1 MRDAVLFTLA
11 VLSRE
16 RLPMRVRHNGL
27 RTGIRQF
34 FPLTQNAD
42 CYLDAAAISMTRTRQ
57 NAKVTPPEKDRIVCY
72 AAQRVAITLRQFRS
86 DVNVH
91 DGIPH
96 HESVH
101 ETHGS

>member
-57 NAKVTPPEKDRIVCY
+57 NAKVTPPEKDRSH
-72 AAQRVAITLRQFRS
+72 RMLRRPASCDHLKAVSQ
-86 DVNVH
+86 
-91 DGIPH
+91 
-96 HESVH
+96 
-101 ETHGS
+101 